1 MVNSVGKY
9 LEFLAQCL
17 DSSIPSCLVGLIIF
31 FSVHRLIARCGTLAS
46 ALIYGGFLKMALWC

>member
-1 MVNSVGKY
+1 MVSSVGKY

-17 DSSIPSCLVGLIIF
+17 DSSIPSCLLGLNIF
-31 FSVHRLIARCGTLAS
+31 FSARRLIARYGTLAS